1 MKIKMAVAKD
11 NIEKCIEAGVY
22 GTNEG
27 RIGLNVKKLCELEKG
42 DKLIL
47 YASGI
52 SKFAG
57 IVEITKP
64 FYESN
69 DTIGEDGVY
78 PYRVG
83 IKPVIYLPKDKWL
96 DAKDFVFALD
106 YFKNKVQWSM
116 HFINNLTPVELKDY
130 EYLKSEMEKVFN

>member
-1 MKIKMAVAKD
+1 MKVKMAVAKD

-22 GTNEG
+22 GTNAG
-27 RIGLNVKKLCELEKG
+27 RIGLNVKKLCELEIG

-57 IVEITKP
+57 IVEVKKT
-64 FYESN
+64 FYESEEK
-69 DTIGEDGVY
+69 IWEDSVY

-83 IKPVIYLPKDKWL
+83 IKPIIYLPKHKWL
-96 DAKDFVFALD
+96 DAKDYVFALD
-106 YFKNKVQWSM
+106 FFSNKVHWSL
-116 HFINNLTPVELKDY
+116 HFINNLMPVEQKDY
-130 EYLKSEMEKVFN
+130 EYLKSEMEKV